1 MRKSRFTG
9 ADHWDVEGTRS
20 GGQGRGAV
28 PAASGSTFG
37 SRLIGA
43 HPCQRRKKV
52 LPPSTFSHHRQTKAL
67 NAFWRVLPGDGKWSS
82 LPHQHLQLPY
92 CSCDQLER
100 NSELFPSSIRNSILP
115 EAKISFCDLTTAL

>member
-82 LPHQHLQLPY
+82 LPISICNYLIVHVISL
-92 CSCDQLER
+92 
-100 NSELFPSSIRNSILP
+100 SEI
-115 EAKISFCDLTTAL
+115 ASFFQA